1 MTWPSYAAQNTV
13 LQAQINFPKS
23 PNHLVAYKLQNTPHL
38 EIKTPDV
45 KISIKN
51 KKYTAY

>member
-1 MTWPSYAAQNTV
+1 MPPKTLFCIRKSKTT
-13 LQAQINFPKS
+13 KS
-23 PNHLVAYKLQNTPHL
+23 PNHFVAYKLQNTPHL